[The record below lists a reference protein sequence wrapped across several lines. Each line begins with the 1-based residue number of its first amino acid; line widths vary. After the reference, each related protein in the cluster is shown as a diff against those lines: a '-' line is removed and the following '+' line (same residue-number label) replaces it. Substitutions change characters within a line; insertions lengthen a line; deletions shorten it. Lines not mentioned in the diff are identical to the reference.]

1 MQIDRYF
8 QDLLQA
14 QAHAVVMEIE
24 SGRNAHRVV
33 EEAAVV
39 GDGRLVVDLLGGCV
53 KGAAGIESGAIDVPE
68 GEHVL
73 ADVEFVEQTDT
84 PAAYRQGEA
93 PAFGRFPALFG
104 AAVALQALQ
113 VAQPGIE
120 GVGSFVAVADV
131 GIEQDVVHDPFVQLR
146 IVGFGVVEQGHDIA
160 AVPVASLVFA
170 AREDAEL
177 LARLVR
183 AHSLPVE
190 GELDEGARLGFI
202 VGGQALDAIIIERV
216 GTAQEERIVSGQ
228 QQRAR
233 ENTGYGLCRLRVE
246 LVVDL
251 GVHFTQELVFLV
263 AEVLQQIDGYHQL
276 VFSDQITPA
285 FGVRRILKNVCESSM
300 LQSECSR
307 LSNQVS
313 KSAPMKTS
321 WAEAPAAA
329 SRSVRISAICFIGDR
344 SRLSRVP
351 SGCRS
356 AGRSRLRNGTLLR
369 VFRSPK
375 LAKIFG
381 FAYFCREN
389 REVVTMRKIT
399 NEELGRPSAEEFAR
413 MEKMPVAVVL
423 DNVRSMQN
431 VGAFFRTADAFA
443 VERIALCGITA
454 TPPNREIHKTALGAE
469 LTVAWDYFAATTDCI
484 AALRAQGYLIY
495 VVEQV
500 EGAVMLDEFRP
511 RPGQKYALVFGN
523 EVDGVAQEVVDAADG
538 AIEIPQAGTKHSVNV
553 SVAGGVVLW
562 NFFWQVRPKR

>member
-1 MQIDRYF
+1 
-8 QDLLQA
+8 
-14 QAHAVVMEIE
+14 MEIE

-113 VAQPGIE
+113 VTQPGIE

-160 AVPVASLVFA
+160 AVPMASLVFA

-183 AHSLPVE
+183 AHSLPVD

-228 QQRAR
+228 QQGAR

-263 AEVLQQIDGYHQL
+263 AEVLQQIDGYHQPVL
-276 VFSDQITPA
+276 
-285 FGVRRILKNVCESSM
+285 FGPDNTRFRGQAHTE
-300 LQSECSR
+300 ER
-307 LSNQVS
+307 
-313 KSAPMKTS
+313 
-321 WAEAPAAA
+321 
-329 SRSVRISAICFIGDR
+329 VRIVDVA
-344 SRLSRVP
+344 V
-351 SGCRS
+351 
-356 AGRSRLRNGTLLR
+356 R
-369 VFRSPK
+369 VFAVVEPGVEVGSD
-375 LAKIFG
+375 
-381 FAYFCREN
+381 EN
-389 REVVTMRKIT
+389 L
-399 NEELGRPSAEEFAR
+399 LGR
-413 MEKMPVAVVL
+413 
-423 DNVRSMQN
+423 
-431 VGAFFRTADAFA
+431 G
-443 VERIALCGITA
+443 
-454 TPPNREIHKTALGAE
+454 
-469 LTVAWDYFAATTDCI
+469 
-484 AALRAQGYLIY
+484 
-495 VVEQV
+495 
-500 EGAVMLDEFRP
+500 
-511 RPGQKYALVFGN
+511 
-523 EVDGVAQEVVDAADG
+523 
-538 AIEIPQAGTKHSVNV
+538 
-553 SVAGGVVLW
+553 AGGSQQKCQDKCDLLH
-562 NFFWQVRPKR
+562 RRS